1 MPKNRWTLRHI
12 LINEVPVIITRLV
25 WMNEHSRI
33 RLAVDE
39 ATDQGV
45 SGGGRRELKSVPFI
59 SYLSAMQKSQL
70 LSDDMV
76 SGVEIRCEE
85 KGSCPAGC
93 HLCHHQAVVGGLS
106 GRGRTGNSRS
116 GEPPSPI
123 PVLLEV
129 SRVVPLY
136 SLVQDNVTKE
146 AFKSATMSSYWC
158 AGKGDVIDNWCR
170 CDLSAFSKDG
180 LPNCSP
186 LRQPI
191 LRLAPYLEPS
201 STMVAVEWMDVEPL
215 IGCKVS
221 DYIIQH
227 KRVEDPSEAEVYT
240 GRNTQI

>member
-1 MPKNRWTLRHI
+1 MAS
-12 LINEVPVIITRLV
+12 
-25 WMNEHSRI
+25 HSQPE
-33 RLAVDE
+33 L
-39 ATDQGV
+39 QG
-45 SGGGRRELKSVPFI
+45 FI
-59 SYLSAMQKSQL
+59 VGAGYLSALQKSQL

-93 HLCHHQAVVGGLS
+93 HLCHHQAV
-106 GRGRTGNSRS
+106 GRTVRERPHRS

-186 LRQPI
+186 SGSQS
-191 LRLAPYLEPS
+191 PYLEPS

-215 IGCKVS
+215 MAAKS
-221 DYIIQH
+221 RLH
-227 KRVEDPSEAEVYT
+227 HPA
-240 GRNTQI
+240 